1 MDTGKIK
8 ALATGARDELR
19 RDIEGRLDAI
29 LAEGSAVRLSDPNA
43 VGELE
48 AAINEKGRDHVI
60 DSAAYTWFNRLCAL
74 RFMDANGYTTTPV
87 VTPREGSTQPAVL
100 ADAAQGIYDPEYG
113 FDRMVRDRVS
123 ALLLGSV
130 SSANATED
138 AYDALLRA
146 VCRHYAG
153 PMGYLFSEESASSL
167 LIPSGLLAEGSILH
181 RIVDDMDK
189 EACSSV
195 EVLGWLYQFYIAER
209 KDEVFAGFKAKGKAN
224 KKAGPD
230 EIGPATQLFTPEYIV
245 RFLTQNSLGRLW
257 MLNNPGSGLVK
268 HMEYFIAPKDDES
281 HIEVADVEEIRVLD
295 PACGSGHILVYAFDL
310 LFEMYE
316 EEGYSPENIPTM
328 ILRNNLKGLEIDA
341 RAAEIAKFALEMKAR
356 EHDSHF
362 FDRDIDADITVLV
375 PVKFEVQ
382 ELSQTLKAF
391 KKRNRLLNAIEH
403 MSEAGSLYVPDSDD
417 AAVIRKELER
427 LGDPHEDSIFAQ
439 SLRRKLQIML
449 ADVEA
454 LSGTYHCVI
463 ANPPYMGNSNMGS
476 WLSSWVKSN
485 YPDEKGDLCT
495 CFVKRGLCMTKS
507 GGYTAEI
514 TKQSWMFLDS
524 YEDMRKGIIENY
536 GILTMAHLGTR
547 AFDAIGGEV
556 VSTVATVFW
565 NNHWNDN
572 GTYVRLVDCS
582 GEDEKSKALK
592 ESAFN
597 SRGSRRYNASSENFV
612 KLPGWPIAYW
622 ASNRVI
628 EVFSE
633 APQIE
638 ESIHLCQG
646 LTTSDNKLFV
656 RCWWEPSLDDE
667 KMDSV
672 DLADAS
678 NSNRKWFP
686 FNKGGSFRR
695 WYGNRELI
703 VNYYNDGEAIKKL
716 VLQKYP
722 YLKTPD
728 FVVKN
733 QATYFSECL
742 TWSALSNDF
751 SIRWVQ
757 AGSICADKGQG
768 AFGNHDSLVYAAGF
782 LNSSIASHLLSFISP
797 TLDFNCGYMREI
809 PFILSQEDIQ
819 RVNGIV
825 DKNISIARYDW
836 DAFETSWD
844 FDSHPLVH
852 YGESLIEGQY
862 AHWQMEC
869 QSRFEELKSNEE
881 ELNRIFAR
889 IYHMEGEVPIEV
901 PDDKVSV
908 RRADLVRD
916 VKSLISYGVG
926 CIFGRYSLDMHGLVL
941 ADQGATVAEYLEQ
954 VPNPRLMPD
963 GDNILPITETAWFD
977 DDIVDSFYRFLVAA
991 YGEETLGENVEFIE
1005 SALGCDLR
1013 TYFVKQFYADHLK
1026 TYQKRPIYWLFQS
1039 PKKSFSCLVYM
1050 HRYDEST
1057 VGEILTG
1064 YLRPLQG
1071 KFRARIDLLEK
1082 ERTAKGE
1089 KEANR
1094 LRAQVQELEEWE
1106 RNVIYHLAHA
1116 HVHIDLDDGVKVNYN
1131 KFPHAL
1137 AKVPGLSDWK

>member
-1 MDTGKIK
+1 MDTSKIK

-19 RDIEGRLDAI
+19 RDIEGRLDAV
-29 LAEGSAVRLSDPNA
+29 LADGSAARLSDPNA

-60 DSAAYTWFNRLCAL
+60 DGAAYTWFNRLCAL

-100 ADAAQGIYDPEYG
+100 ADAVQGIYDPEYG

-167 LIPSGLLAEGSILH
+167 LMPSGLLAEGSILH
-181 RIVDDMDK
+181 RIVEDMD
-189 EACSSV
+189 ADVCSSV

-257 MLNNPGSGLVK
+257 MLNNPGSDLAK
-268 HMEYFIAPKDDES
+268 HMEYYIAPKDAES
-281 HIEVADVEEIRVLD
+281 YIEVADAEDIRVLD
-295 PACGSGHILVYAFDL
+295 PSCGSGHILVYAFDL
-310 LFEMYE
+310 LFAMYE
-316 EEGYSPENIPTM
+316 EEGYSPEDIPAM
-328 ILRNNLKGLEIDA
+328 ILQDNLKGLEIDV
-341 RAAEIAKFALEMKAR
+341 RAAEIARFALEMKAR
-356 EHDSHF
+356 EHDPRF
-362 FDRDIDADITVLV
+362 FDRDIDADVTVLV
-375 PVKFEVQ
+375 PVKLESH
-382 ELSQTLKAF
+382 ELAQTSKTF
-391 KKRNRLLNAIEH
+391 KERARLLDAMEH
-403 MSEAGSLYVPDSDD
+403 MGEAGSLYVPDPEDADTIRHELGRMGDSHADD
-417 AAVIRKELER
+417 V
-427 LGDPHEDSIFAQ
+427 FAR
-439 SLRRKLQIML
+439 SLRHKLEAML
-449 ADVEA
+449 ANAEA

-463 ANPPYMGNSNMGS
+463 ANPPYMGSGNMDA
-476 WLSSWVKSN
+476 WLSAWIKES

-495 CFVKRGLCMTKS
+495 CFIRRGFGMAKQ

-514 TKQSWMFLDS
+514 TMQSWMFLGS
-524 YEDMRKGIIENY
+524 FEKMRKFIIEHFS
-536 GILTMAHLGTR
+536 IAVMAHLGAR

-556 VSTVATVFW
+556 VSTTATVFEK
-565 NNHWNDN
+565 NHENTS
-572 GTYVRLVDCS
+572 GTYMRLVDDA
-582 GEDEKSKALK
+582 GEEAKAAKLREAAHDERCPWRYETNA
-592 ESAFN
+592 ESF
-597 SRGSRRYNASSENFV
+597 
-612 KLPGWPIAYW
+612 KDMPGCPVAYW
-622 ASNRVI
+622 ASKSEI
-628 EVFSE
+628 EAFRTF
-633 APQIE
+633 APLSKIAAPK
-638 ESIHLCQG
+638 QG
-646 LTTSDNKLFV
+646 LATADNNRFL
-656 RCWWEPSLDDE
+656 RMWWEPSIAKIGFDCIDRE
-667 KMDSV
+667 SASKSKM
-672 DLADAS
+672 
-678 NSNRKWFP
+678 KWFP
-686 FNKGGSFRR
+686 MSKGGEFRK
-695 WYGNRELI
+695 WYGNI
-703 VNYYNDGEAIKKL
+703 FYVVNWENDGSAIRNFVDENGK
-716 VLQKYP
+716 QKSRP
-722 YLKTPD
+722 QNMD
-728 FVVKN
+728 
-733 QATYFSECL
+733 TYFKEYVG
-742 TWSALSNDF
+742 WSAISTGNF
-751 SIRWVQ
+751 SMRYYP
-757 AGSICADKGQG
+757 AGYIANAKGPG
-768 AFGNHDSLVYAAGF
+768 CFAERSETLYFIMSA
-782 LNSSIASHLLSFISP
+782 LNSSIASIFLQVLAP
-797 TLDFNCGYMREI
+797 TLDYSEGPIGRFPVPIKRKDFDASLTLDC
-809 PFILSQEDIQ
+809 
-819 RVNGIV
+819 
-825 DKNISIARYDW
+825 ISKAKLDW
-836 DAFETSWD
+836 DSFETSWD
-844 FDSHPLVH
+844 FQTHPLIQL
-852 YGESLIEGQY
+852 GEPLVEKQFTR
-862 AHWQMEC
+862 WQEEC
-869 QSRFEELKSNEE
+869 QERFDNLKSNEE

-926 CIFGRYSLDMHGLVL
+926 CVFGRYSLDRPGLVL
-941 ADQGATVAEYLEQ
+941 ADQGSTVNDYLEK
-954 VPNPRLMPD
+954 VPDPRLMPD

-977 DDIVDSFYRFLVAA
+977 DDIVDSFYRFLSAA

-1057 VGEILTG
+1057 LGEILTG

-1071 KFRARIDLLEK
+1071 KLRARIDLLDKEK
-1082 ERTAKGE
+1082 TTKGE

-1106 RNVIYHLAHA
+1106 RDAIYKLAHA